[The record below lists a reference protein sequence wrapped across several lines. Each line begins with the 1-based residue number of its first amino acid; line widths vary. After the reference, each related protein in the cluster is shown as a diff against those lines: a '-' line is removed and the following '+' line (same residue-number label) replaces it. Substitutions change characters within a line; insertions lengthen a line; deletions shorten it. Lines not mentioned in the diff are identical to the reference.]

1 MANTPNPVSVYPD
14 PGNGSTVESAARAD
28 PRRATA
34 TANENGSDSNAGA
47 APAAISNQP
56 SS

>member
-14 PGNGSTVESAARAD
+14 PDSGCTAPLPESSGQDHAIAPAPD
-28 PRRATA
+28 
-34 TANENGSDSNAGA
+34 NGSDSSAYA
-47 APAAISNQP
+47 ASPAVSNQP